1 MICINGITITMTVGT
16 AKEIMRQ
23 LIQCS
28 LIDHDEA
35 TFSLTMTERGNAEFI
50 APFPNCL
57 DLLPTPDQH
66 PNDSKGH

>member
-1 MICINGITITMTVGT
+1 MIHINGITITMTVGS
-16 AKEIMRQ
+16 AKEIMHQ
-23 LIQCS
+23 LILS
-28 LIDHDEA
+28 GLIDHDDA

-66 PNDSKGH
+66 PNNENGY